1 MLGVVLVTIGQL
13 FHACHCIFEEHIL
26 QEAEGQEPCY
36 MQGWEGVFGMLFSG
50 VIYVI
55 AHFIGCP
62 LEGDHC
68 TNGKIDDIGE
78 AFDQL
83 NNHRHMYAFLFLFM
97 ISGASQSGFG
107 SFLIKHTSAASRT
120 VAEQLKVF
128 FVWMFFMAYTGPGHE
143 EFQIEKLV
151 GFVLVI
157 LGVLFFEEILAFEG
171 YRIVYRD
178 EEEEDKKEEDEAPA
192 EGAKVEEAEVEQK
205 NNKDQQKQVL

>member
-1 MLGVVLVTIGQL
+1 
-13 FHACHCIFEEHIL
+13 
-26 QEAEGQEPCY
+26 
-36 MQGWEGVFGMLFSG
+36 MQGWEGVFGMIFSG

-83 NNHRHMYAFLFLFM
+83 NNHRHMYFFLIMFM

-178 EEEEDKKEEDEAPA
+178 EEEEEDEPKD
-192 EGAKVEEAEVEQK
+192 AKVKEAEVEQK
-205 NNKDQQKQVL
+205 NNKDQQKPIVKRSLFN